1 MTVHQFGGDWTD
13 EKLDCLRK
21 YLTAYRQIFSTNER
35 ARYFIT
41 HYVDAFAGTGYRQPS
56 GAPAISSLSLFE
68 EEHDADGDSYRK
80 GSARIALEINPPFH
94 RYLFLDTNPLYI
106 QALKQTRSDFSQIA
120 ERIQIEC
127 AEANTYLHEWCQK
140 TNWHQNRAVV
150 FLDPY
155 GMQVEWSLLE
165 ALAKTEAVDLWI
177 LFPIGIGINRL
188 LTKKAE
194 PPAEWANALTRIFGT
209 EEWRAEFYKTQTV
222 QTLFAQE
229 DISCKN
235 ADFETI
241 GAFFI
246 KRLQTIFPAVSPH
259 PLQLCN
265 SRNNPLYLL
274 CFAAANKRGAP
285 IALKI
290 ADSIIGKKGINK
302 HG

>member
-1 MTVHQFGGDWTD
+1 MTVHQFGGNWTD

-21 YLTAYRQIFSTNER
+21 YLGAYRKIFSTNEQ

-56 GAPAISSLSLFE
+56 GAHSNSSMPLFE
-68 EEHDADGDSYRK
+68 GDNAQDANSYLK
-80 GSARIALEINPPFH
+80 GSARIALEVQPPFH

-106 QALKQTRSDFSQIA
+106 QALQQTRSDYPQIA
-120 ERIQIEC
+120 ERIQIER
-127 AEANTYLHEWCQK
+127 AEANTYLHKWCQTK
-140 TNWHQNRAVV
+140 DWSKNRAVV

-165 ALAKTEAVDLWI
+165 ALAKTKAVDLWL
-177 LFPIGIGINRL
+177 LFPLGIGINRL
-188 LTKKAE
+188 LTKKGE
-194 PPAEWANALTRIFGT
+194 PPAEWAEAITRIFGT
-209 EEWRAEFYKTQTV
+209 DEWRTEFYKPQTAP
-222 QTLFAQE
+222 TLFAL
-229 DISCKN
+229 DDVSCKN

-274 CFAAANKRGAP
+274 CFAAANENGAP
-285 IALKI
+285 TALKI
-290 ADSIIGKKGINK
+290 ANQIIEKKRST
-302 HG
+302 